1 MESENMES
9 ENMESEYM
17 EMETISSASALQA
30 LSKLL
35 YPEEDDFESGQSNSS
50 SEMGPGDIGPPK
62 TEALK
67 VIPQTSDENS
77 EHIWNPEEVPEGA
90 EHHDVWDIRETPEYE
105 IVFKQQVGTED
116 MFLGLTRKDPSTAC
130 CKDLLIKI
138 KLPNTNTSEIELN
151 IQEMT
156 LDLRTPNK
164 KLLLT
169 LPYPVECNNAKAFYI
184 AETETLEVTMTMKRE
199 LDFINFF

>member
-1 MESENMES
+1 NMESENAEAENMES
-9 ENMESEYM
+9 ENMEI
-17 EMETISSASALQA
+17 ETISSVSALQA

-50 SEMGPGDIGPPK
+50 SAMGAMGPGNIGPPK
-62 TEALK
+62 REALK

-105 IVFKQQVGTED
+105 VVFKQQVGTED

-130 CKDLLIKI
+130 CKDLV
-138 KLPNTNTSEIELN
+138 LN
-151 IQEMT
+151 
-156 LDLRTPNK
+156 
-164 KLLLT
+164 
-169 LPYPVECNNAKAFYI
+169 
-184 AETETLEVTMTMKRE
+184 
-199 LDFINFF
+199 